1 MGIQRIESLVFGAD
15 DVAEATRYF
24 DDWGLEATSRGDAGT
39 VFTLPENQTIVIRK
53 SDDKSLPS
61 APDGANTLRETIWG
75 VDSQAG
81 LDAIRAELSKD
92 RDVTTDN
99 DGTLHARDDAGFAVG
114 FRVWDYE
121 PAGVA
126 PSLVNMNDQ
135 NTRLNAPVDGHRR
148 VRPIRVGHVVFH
160 VPSENWKALSGFY
173 QERLKFRLSERAE
186 DTGDFMRC
194 EGSQDHH
201 NLFLAYRMNKAQFNH
216 IAFEVRDFD
225 EIMLGGK
232 HMQEKGWEAATKPGR
247 HFMGS
252 NMFWYFHT
260 PCGGRTEYF
269 ADMDRLTEDWKP
281 PVWEKNPGYAMWM
294 ME

>member
-135 NTRLNAPVDGHRR
+135 NTRLNAPVDGLRR

-201 NLFLAYRMNKAQFNH
+201 NLFIAYRMNKAQFNH